1 MQKLPPETERLWHRL
16 QHEPLLAGWYLI
28 GGTALSL
35 LIGHR
40 QSEDLDFAWPGG
52 GKLPVHVLSQLTAN
66 LESEGWHCERD
77 DDADAYDE
85 FLIAGMSLHDHQQN
99 FSATAGGDRV
109 KLTFFS
115 PDPPFSTLLQKSAA
129 ATVVIPPLPLLF
141 QSKALAA
148 CGRSTVRDWVDLYI
162 LMSQHGFTMEDFAAA
177 YEAAGAKLQ
186 LDIAFN
192 RLTSGQP
199 RAGDPG
205 VAGLMENPP
214 AVEKLAEFFRKVIAE
229 WKRSRAEAAWQMRS
243 TS

>member
-1 MQKLPPETERLWHRL
+1 MPTLPPETERLWRRL
-16 QHEPLLAGWYLI
+16 ESEPLLAGWYLI

-52 GKLPVHVLSQLTAN
+52 GKLPVHLLRQLTAR
-66 LESEGWHCERD
+66 LETEGWHLARD
-77 DDADAYDE
+77 DDANAYDE
-85 FLIAGMSLHDHQQN
+85 FLIAGMSLHDYQQN
-99 FSATAGGDRV
+99 FIATCDGDSV

-115 PDPPFSTLLQKSAA
+115 PDPPLSALLPPSDA
-129 ATVVIPPLPLLF
+129 ATVIIPPLPLLF

-148 CGRSTVRDWVDLYI
+148 CARSTVRDWVDLYI
-162 LMSQHGFTMEDFAAA
+162 LMTQHGFTMDDFAAA
-177 YEAAGAKLQ
+177 YEATGSKLQ

-205 VAGLMENPP
+205 VAGLMQHPP
-214 AVEKLAEFFRKVIAE
+214 PVDDLSAFFSKAIGE
-229 WKRSRAEAAWQMRS
+229 WKRAKANHALSG
-243 TS
+243 